1 MQFGAV
7 PVDIFQAL
15 PDIAANRCRG
25 ALVAGTILC
34 AECTI
39 RFGDAVELDLST
51 NAAIFRQLHAGPQP
65 LRLPNAWDAG
75 SARLFE
81 SLGATA
87 IATTSAGLAWALGY
101 ADGGKLPVDTAIHAA
116 AGIARVLTVPL
127 SIDMENGYADDAATV
142 GETIR
147 RLLDV
152 GVAGI
157 NIEDGTGTPAALVA
171 KIEAIRNT
179 AAKAGSDIFVN
190 ARTDV
195 YLANLADASRRVEE
209 TLSRGAMYR
218 AAGADGLFVPGLHEP
233 AEIQAIAAGASLPL
247 NLMEWPGLMPVDE
260 LGRLGVRRVSAG
272 SGISQMLW
280 GQAETLAR
288 DFLDSGRSES
298 MATGAM
304 PYGRIQAL
312 FAGT

>member
-1 MQFGAV
+1 MS
-7 PVDIFQAL
+7 
-15 PDIAANRCRG
+15 AN
-25 ALVAGTILC
+25 AT
-34 AECTI
+34 
-39 RFGDAVELDLST
+39 
-51 NAAIFRQLHAGPQP
+51 IFRQLHEGPQP

-101 ADGGKLPVDTAIHAA
+101 ADGGKLPVDAAVHAA
-116 AGIARVLTVPL
+116 AGIARVLKVPL
-127 SIDMENGYADDAATV
+127 SVDMENGYADDAATV

-157 NIEDGTGTPAALVA
+157 NIEDGAHAPGVLAA
-171 KIEAIRNT
+171 KIEAIKNT

-195 YLANLADASRRVEE
+195 YLANLADASRRVDE
-209 TLSRGAMYR
+209 TLSRGAIYR

-233 AEIQAIAAGASLPL
+233 AEIQAIVAGAGLPL
-247 NLMEWPGLMPVDE
+247 NVMACPGLMPVHE
-260 LGRLGVRRVSAG
+260 LGQIGVRRLSAG

-280 GQAETLAR
+280 GHAETLAR
-288 DFLDSGRSES
+288 DFLDNGRSES
-298 MATGAM
+298 LAEGAM

>member
-1 MQFGAV
+1 MYD
-7 PVDIFQAL
+7 PH
-15 PDIAANRCRG
+15 R
-25 ALVAGTILC
+25 
-34 AECTI
+34 
-39 RFGDAVELDLST
+39 DASELDMSA
-51 NAAIFRQLHAGPQP
+51 NAAIFRQLHGGPQP

-81 SLGATA
+81 SLGAAA

-101 ADGGKLPVDTAIHAA
+101 ADGGRLPVDAAIHAA

-127 SIDMENGYADDAATV
+127 SVDMENGYADDAVTV

-157 NIEDGTGTPAALVA
+157 NIEDGTHAPAALAA
-171 KIEAIRNT
+171 KIEAIKNA

-195 YLANLADASRRVEE
+195 YLANLADASRRVDE
-209 TLSRGAMYR
+209 TLSRGAAYR

-233 AEIQAIAAGASLPL
+233 VEIQAIVAGAGLPL
-247 NLMEWPGLMPVDE
+247 NVMAWPGLAQVHE
-260 LGRLGVRRVSAG
+260 LGQLGVRRFSAG

-288 DFLDSGRSES
+288 DFLDSGCSES
-298 MATGAM
+298 LANGAM

>member
-1 MQFGAV
+1 MKLQ
-7 PVDIFQAL
+7 
-15 PDIAANRCRG
+15 
-25 ALVAGTILC
+25 

-39 RFGDAVELDLST
+39 RIGDASEPDMSA
-51 NAAIFRQLHAGPQP
+51 NAAIFRQLHGGPQP

-81 SLGATA
+81 SLGAAA

-101 ADGGKLPVDTAIHAA
+101 ADGGKLPVDAAIHAA

-127 SIDMENGYADDAATV
+127 SVDMENGYADDAATV

-157 NIEDGTGTPAALVA
+157 NIEDGANAPAVLAA
-171 KIEAIRNT
+171 KIEAIRNA

-195 YLANLADASRRVEE
+195 YLANLADASRRVDE
-209 TLSRGAMYR
+209 TLSRGAIYR
-218 AAGADGLFVPGLHEP
+218 AAGADGLFVPGLREP
-233 AEIQAIAAGASLPL
+233 AEIEAIGAGAGLPL
-247 NLMEWPGLMPVDE
+247 NVLAWPGLMPVDE
-260 LGRLGVRRVSAG
+260 LGQLGVRRFSAG

-280 GQAETLAR
+280 GEAEALAR

-298 MATGAM
+298 LVKGAM
-304 PYGRIQAL
+304 SYGRIQAL